1 MSWPTSSSG
10 QGKDPYGR
18 RGANEAAAH
27 QPEYHASVNDHT
39 DRSPVDSR
47 DLPGESGVAVLTHR
61 HHSGI
66 EITDIQVRLVENERL
81 RAWATITFNGAF
93 VIKGIRVIQGNRRL
107 FVAMPSKQQKD
118 GKYQDIAHPITPD
131 FRDFLEQCIL
141 DVHHEIEAAGG
152 GRAVRSAAEDL
163 AEF

>member
-10 QGKDPYGR
+10 HGQDPHGR
-18 RGANEAAAH
+18 RGANEAATR
-27 QPEYHASVNDHT
+27 QSGYHASAVDDPDHGPIMGS
-39 DRSPVDSR
+39 DH
-47 DLPGESGVAVLTHR
+47 PGEPGVALLTHR

-66 EITDIQVRLVENERL
+66 EITDVQVRLVDNERQ

-141 DVHHEIEAAGG
+141 EVHREIEAAGG
-152 GRAVRSAAEDL
+152 GHAVRSAADDL

>member
-1 MSWPTSSSG
+1 MSWPTPSSG
-10 QGKDPYGR
+10 QGKDPHGR
-18 RGANEAAAH
+18 RGANEAAAR
-27 QPEYHASVNDHT
+27 PSGYHASADDDPDHGPIRGH
-39 DRSPVDSR
+39 DHHGQ
-47 DLPGESGVAVLTHR
+47 PGAALLTHR
-61 HHSGI
+61 HSSGI
-66 EITDIQVRLVENERL
+66 EITDIQVRLVDNERL

-141 DVHHEIEAAGG
+141 EMHAEIEAAGG
-152 GRAVRSAAEDL
+152 ARAARAPADL
-163 AEF
+163 ADF